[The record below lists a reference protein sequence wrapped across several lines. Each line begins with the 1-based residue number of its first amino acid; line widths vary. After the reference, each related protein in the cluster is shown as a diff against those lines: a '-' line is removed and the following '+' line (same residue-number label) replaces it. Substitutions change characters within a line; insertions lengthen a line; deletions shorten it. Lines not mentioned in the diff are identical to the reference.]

1 MGGNAA
7 QLNAGTAF
15 LISAPSDLGRAK
27 RSNGCRRALGSR
39 QVLGGGFGGEGVDLV
54 GNCPHVGEIR
64 LGFNLPSRA
73 NNLRFS
79 FGDGALHQLPDSP
92 AALPTF
98 EHVIESAE
106 DVGPDAVKD
115 ADGL

>member
-1 MGGNAA
+1 M
-7 QLNAGTAF
+7 
-15 LISAPSDLGRAK
+15 
-27 RSNGCRRALGSR
+27 
-39 QVLGGGFGGEGVDLV
+39 LGGGFGGEGVDLV

-64 LGFNLPSRA
+64 VGFNLPSRG
-73 NNLRFS
+73 NDFRFS

-115 ADGL
+115 ADGLGQEVSLH